1 MNRLNKVTN
10 HLSPNNIN
18 DDIVIVYAKR
28 TPICTAKKGLLK
40 KYAPE
45 DLLSHLIRDC
55 LTDTKINP
63 NLIDEVCIGNVL
75 MPGSGALCA
84 RQACLLAG
92 LPETSSASVVNR
104 QCSSGLQSISSI
116 ANAISSGTINVGIAG
131 GVEMMSIYNMMED
144 IPKSFSKQIEK
155 NQVVADC
162 MLPMGVTSE
171 NVARQYNISREDQDN
186 FALQSNQKALDA
198 INKGHFNN
206 EIVPIDDVTQ
216 DQGPRQTTFDKLSSL
231 RPSFDKNGSS
241 TAGNSSQIS
250 DGASIVL
257 LMKRRQAHQLNLKI
271 LGRFVDFVTVGVP
284 PNIMGIGPAIA
295 IPKLLG
301 RNGLTVSNIDHWEL
315 NEAFAS
321 QCLYCQRELGIDIE
335 KVNPNGGAIALGH
348 PLGCTGSRMTSTL
361 LNSINKNNHKLGVV
375 SMCIGT
381 GMGAAALF
389 SRE

>member
-10 HLSPNNIN
+10 HLSPNIN

-28 TPICTAKKGLLK
+28 TPLCTSKKGFLK

-45 DLLSHLIRDC
+45 DLLAHLIRDC
-55 LTDTKINP
+55 LSNTKINP

-75 MPGSGALCA
+75 MPGSGALCV

-116 ANAISSGTINVGIAG
+116 ANAISSGTINIGIAG

-144 IPKSFSKQIEK
+144 IPKTFSKQIEK
-155 NQVVADC
+155 NKLVADC
-162 MLPMGVTSE
+162 MLPMGLTSE
-171 NVARQYNISREDQDN
+171 NVSKLYNISRKDQDY
-186 FALQSNQKALDA
+186 FALKSNQKALNA
-198 INKGHFNN
+198 IKEGRFND

-216 DQGPRQTTFDKLSSL
+216 DQGPRETSLDKLSTLS
-231 RPSFDKNGSS
+231 PSFDKNGSS
-241 TAGNSSQIS
+241 TAGNSSQNS

-257 LMKRRQAHQLNLKI
+257 LMKRKQANGLNLKI

-284 PNIMGIGPAIA
+284 PNIMGVGPAIA
-295 IPKLLG
+295 IPKLLE
-301 RNGLTVSNIDHWEL
+301 RNGLKVDNINHWEL

-321 QCLYCQRELGIDIE
+321 QCLYCQRHLGIDIE

-361 LNSINKNNHKLGVV
+361 LNSMNKNNHKLGIV